1 MINFTFRL
9 ADPQTLKDIKPTIPV
24 QVQAETLALAQAK
37 VTAMMGTSYVPG
49 SLISAQE
56 IKEITEDE

>member
-9 ADPQTLKDIKPTIPV
+9 ADPQSLEDIKPTIPI
-24 QVQAETLALAQAK
+24 QVEAETLALARTK
-37 VTAMMGTSYVPG
+37 VAEIVGQSYTAG

-56 IKEITEDE
+56 IKELDEE